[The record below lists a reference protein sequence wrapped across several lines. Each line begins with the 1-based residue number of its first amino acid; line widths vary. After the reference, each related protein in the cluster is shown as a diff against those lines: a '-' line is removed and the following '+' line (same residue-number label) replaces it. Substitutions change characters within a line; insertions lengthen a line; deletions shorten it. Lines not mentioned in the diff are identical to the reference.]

1 MHVAA
6 RPNGAIAGG
15 TWCALAPSWRTVLKE
30 EFLHHIWKFGLFN
43 QRQLVTTDQRAVEVI
58 DTGMQN
64 HQAGPDFFNAKVRI
78 ADATW
83 VGNVE
88 IHVDER
94 DWFRHGHHT
103 DKAYNNVVLHVV
115 HQASGGSQNQLG
127 NDIPVLELQS
137 RISRSQFDLYASFI
151 ESEQYI
157 PCEGLLK
164 QADPFI
170 VSNWLE
176 RILVN
181 RLERKSTIILDRLN
195 QNRGDWQQTLFEQ
208 LAINFGFKINALPM
222 ELLARSIPV
231 NLLAKY
237 QHNLNV
243 LEALLFGQAGLLN
256 ETFSDSYPQLLQNE
270 YAFLQKK
277 HRLVPIKPEGW
288 KFGRLRPPNFPTIRI
303 AQLASVIHHSRGLFA
318 VLTKTTDAKDLH
330 KLFSG
335 RASEYWDEHHQ
346 FDAESARTRSKVIG
360 KASLDNILI
369 NTVAPFLFAYSR
381 HIDSTQ
387 HLDTAL
393 ELLESISAEDN
404 NIVRKMQEIGFPV
417 GNAAQSQALL
427 ELKAEFC
434 DTKKC
439 LSCAIGG
446 HLLKTAHND

>member
-1 MHVAA
+1 M
-6 RPNGAIAGG
+6 
-15 TWCALAPSWRTVLKE
+15 CFSPSESSVLKE

-43 QRQLVTTDQRAVEVI
+43 QRELVTTDQRSVEVI
-58 DTGMQN
+58 KAGTHN
-64 HQAGPDFFNAKVRI
+64 HQAGPDFFNAKVKI

-115 HQASGGSQNQLG
+115 HQAADGSQNQLG
-127 NDIPVLELQS
+127 NDIPVLELRS
-137 RISRSQFDLYASFI
+137 RISQSQFDLYASFI
-151 ESEQYI
+151 ESKQYI
-157 PCEGLLK
+157 PCAGLLK
-164 QADPFI
+164 RADPFI
-170 VSNWLE
+170 VSNWLGGT
-176 RILVN
+176 LVE
-181 RLERKSTIILDRLN
+181 RLERKSTIILERLN
-195 QNRGDWQQTLFEQ
+195 QNRGDWRQTLFEQ
-208 LAINFGFKINALPM
+208 VAINFGFKVNALPM

-237 QHNLNV
+237 RHSLNV

-256 ETFSDSYPQLLQNE
+256 TTFSDKYPQLLQNE
-270 YAFLQKK
+270 YVFLQKK
-277 HRLVPIKPEGW
+277 HGLVPIKVEGW

-303 AQLASVIHHSRGLFA
+303 AQLAAVVHQSQELFSA
-318 VLTKTTDAKDLH
+318 LITTSNVRELH

-335 RASEYWDEHHQ
+335 SASAYWDKHHR
-346 FDAESARTRSKVIG
+346 FDAESTRIQPKAIG

-381 HIDSTQ
+381 HLDSTE
-387 HLDTAL
+387 HLNTAL
-393 ELLESISAEDN
+393 ELLESISPEDN
-404 NIVRKMQEIGFPV
+404 TVVRKMREIGFPA

-427 ELKAEFC
+427 ELKSQYC
-434 DTKKC
+434 DAKKC

-446 HLLKTAHND
+446 HLLKTAHDD